1 MAAWPSTPGEEL
13 VRLFRG
19 FWTSRAIYVATELG
33 IADLLADGPRTVA
46 DLAATTKTHEPS
58 LYRVLRLLAS
68 EGVFAETDDGRFEL
82 TPKAAALQQG
92 GGPARLQVLFLGR
105 PASWAAAGNLSHT
118 VRTGETA
125 FDSVHGVDFFEYNR
139 QHPGDQVLFDQLMA
153 AQTKP
158 VARAVAA
165 KYEFAHMR
173 SIIDVGGGRGALAVE
188 ILAAHPHLKGA
199 VFDQPAVAAE
209 ATGAIAEAGL
219 GDRCEGV
226 GGDFFRAVPKGHDA
240 YLLKYVLHDWDDEEC
255 VAILRSCRNAMG
267 PGARL
272 LVVEAI
278 MPAGNKPSFGKTQ
291 DINMLINVGGS
302 ERTQAEYR
310 ALYEAAGFKLSR
322 FIPLMGELHIVEGVP
337 A

>member
-1 MAAWPSTPGEEL
+1 MAGWPSTPGEEL

-19 FWTSRAIYVATELG
+19 FWTSRAIYVAAELG

-68 EGVFAETDDGRFEL
+68 EGVFAETGDGRFEL
-82 TPKAAALQQG
+82 TPKAAALREG
-92 GGPARLQVLFLGR
+92 SPLRLMVLFLGR

-125 FDSVHGVDFFEYNR
+125 FDRVHGVDFFEYNR
-139 QHPGDQVLFDQLMA
+139 QHPGDQALFDQLMA

-165 KYEFAHMR
+165 KYEFSPMT
-173 SIIDVGGGRGALAVE
+173 SIIDVGGGRGALALE
-188 ILAAHPHLKGA
+188 ILAAHPNLKGA
-199 VFDQPAVAAE
+199 VFDQPAVAAQ
-209 ATGAIAEAGL
+209 ATGAISEAGL
-219 GDRCEGV
+219 ADRCEGV

-240 YLLKYVLHDWDDEEC
+240 YLLKYILHDWDDDEC
-255 VAILRSCRNAMG
+255 IAILRSCRNAMG

-278 MPAGNKPSFGKTQ
+278 MLAGNEPSFAKTQ
-291 DINMLINVGGS
+291 DINMLINVGGI
-302 ERTQAEYR
+302 ERTEAEYR
-310 ALYEAAGFKLSR
+310 ALYETAGFKLSR
-322 FIPLMGELHIVEGVP
+322 CIPLMGELHIVEGVP